1 MSTSKLMKVTYYDP
15 KSQIR
20 LLCYADTVVWDTKP
34 TPTLT
39 ALRFGGYPERV
50 QGLADAIYGGA
61 TIEIED
67 GKDTYSLKTLT
78 RQYRRELSH
87 DGVYAEATLIAEDD
101 GQSAKQNAGDKDEPD
116 KDKNDE
122 DDDQIQQDL
131 PPRNTY
137 IFCTPGERRELF
149 DAVDQKTA
157 VPMIPE
163 YQDYVLTELQKRN
176 ILRPLQVK
184 SLSRKLEAW
193 LLRCEEKDKNI
204 VAVMEDGL
212 KSGAISIPGATVGLN
227 PLDEINSI
235 TEYLNTFGVT
245 VAERIKKL
253 FVPLFD
259 PATESLSPE
268 VLAINQYIEDHA
280 GYPLYDAQLAVAE
293 AIKRQLERSK
303 VGLIVAECGSGK
315 SKIGAVS
322 IAATAAGLLSHQM
335 SVKVSKTFKA
345 LAELHSG
352 EPRII
357 TKGKLPDSHIVFLD
371 EIFKASD
378 GILNAL
384 LTALNERRYTNEGK
398 TIHIPTISFFSAS
411 NEIPNFANP
420 EEKILKPLYDRFELK
435 VVTEYVEDRDARLT
449 ILKQKQAAQGTAQNP
464 SAVISL
470 AELQAMQ
477 DEVLQVRVPDQ
488 VNELMDDVLC
498 ELRGKGIHISDRKYF
513 NYAPIAQAK
522 AWLSG
527 RDTVEPSDLTT
538 LCAYLWT
545 APEER
550 TIIQSTLERMC
561 NDPLKDRLDTI
572 LAEAVEGYQEF
583 TDTADAPAAR
593 RIGKLRDEFMS
604 LYITLSQMLSNAQS
618 DAEREKINACLEE
631 LERYSK
637 EAHAS
642 VQYSYV
648 PLRELYDLKAS

>member
-1 MSTSKLMKVTYYDP
+1 MD
-15 KSQIR
+15 Q
-20 LLCYADTVVWDTKP
+20 
-34 TPTLT
+34 
-39 ALRFGGYPERV
+39 ALRDKMCARMQEV
-50 QGLADAIYGGA
+50 Q
-61 TIEIED
+61 T
-67 GKDTYSLKTLT
+67 
-78 RQYRRELSH
+78 Q
-87 DGVYAEATLIAEDD
+87 
-101 GQSAKQNAGDKDEPD
+101 
-116 KDKNDE
+116 
-122 DDDQIQQDL
+122 
-131 PPRNTY
+131 
-137 IFCTPGERRELF
+137 
-149 DAVDQKTA
+149 
-157 VPMIPE
+157 
-163 YQDYVLTELQKRN
+163 
-176 ILRPLQVK
+176 
-184 SLSRKLEAW
+184 
-193 LLRCEEKDKNI
+193 
-204 VAVMEDGL
+204 
-212 KSGAISIPGATVGLN
+212 
-227 PLDEINSI
+227 
-235 TEYLNTFGVT
+235 
-245 VAERIKKL
+245 VAERDELIEVIAIALLTRKNVFVLGDTGQAKSAVINL
-253 FVPLFD
+253 FRDGLTGARQFERLMSKQADEEALFGRLDLSSLIPGGVPEEILEED
-259 PATESLSPE
+259 ALYQEMRRDLETL
-268 VLAINQYIEDHA
+268 VLNYRR
-280 GYPLYDAQLAVAE
+280 GDASFGQ
-293 AIKRQLERSK
+293 QLE
-303 VGLIVAECGSGK
+303 L
-315 SKIGAVS
+315 
-322 IAATAAGLLSHQM
+322 ATTELERYR
-335 SVKVSKTFKA
+335 KA
-345 LAELHSG
+345 LSELHGG

-411 NEIPNFANP
+411 NEIPNFTNP

>member
-1 MSTSKLMKVTYYDP
+1 MS
-15 KSQIR
+15 Q
-20 LLCYADTVVWDTKP
+20 
-34 TPTLT
+34 TPRNKMLT
-39 ALRFGGYPERV
+39 RMEEVRAQVAERDE
-50 QGLADAIYGGA
+50 L
-61 TIEIED
+61 IEIIAIA
-67 GKDTYSLKTLT
+67 LLT
-78 RQYRRELSH
+78 RKNVFILGDTGQAKSAVINLFRAGITGTNQFERLMSKQTDEEALFGRLDLSSLIPGGVPEEVLEKDQHYQELRRKLE
-87 DGVYAEATLIAEDD
+87 
-101 GQSAKQNAGDKDEPD
+101 
-116 KDKNDE
+116 
-122 DDDQIQQDL
+122 
-131 PPRNTY
+131 
-137 IFCTPGERRELF
+137 
-149 DAVDQKTA
+149 
-157 VPMIPE
+157 
-163 YQDYVLTELQKRN
+163 TELQTGG
-176 ILRPLQVK
+176 P
-184 SLSRKLEAW
+184 
-193 LLRCEEKDKNI
+193 
-204 VAVMEDGL
+204 
-212 KSGAISIPGATVGLN
+212 
-227 PLDEINSI
+227 NS
-235 TEYLNTFGVT
+235 
-245 VAERIKKL
+245 A
-253 FVPLFD
+253 
-259 PATESLSPE
+259 S
-268 VLAINQYIEDHA
+268 
-280 GYPLYDAQLAVAE
+280 QLADLTAE
-293 AIKRQLERSK
+293 MEQYR
-303 VGLIVAECGSGK
+303 
-315 SKIGAVS
+315 
-322 IAATAAGLLSHQM
+322 
-335 SVKVSKTFKA
+335 KA

-371 EIFKASD
+371 EIFKVSD

>member
-1 MSTSKLMKVTYYDP
+1 MD
-15 KSQIR
+15 Q
-20 LLCYADTVVWDTKP
+20 
-34 TPTLT
+34 
-39 ALRFGGYPERV
+39 ALRDKMCARMREV
-50 QGLADAIYGGA
+50 Q
-61 TIEIED
+61 T
-67 GKDTYSLKTLT
+67 
-78 RQYRRELSH
+78 Q
-87 DGVYAEATLIAEDD
+87 
-101 GQSAKQNAGDKDEPD
+101 
-116 KDKNDE
+116 
-122 DDDQIQQDL
+122 
-131 PPRNTY
+131 
-137 IFCTPGERRELF
+137 
-149 DAVDQKTA
+149 
-157 VPMIPE
+157 
-163 YQDYVLTELQKRN
+163 
-176 ILRPLQVK
+176 
-184 SLSRKLEAW
+184 
-193 LLRCEEKDKNI
+193 
-204 VAVMEDGL
+204 
-212 KSGAISIPGATVGLN
+212 
-227 PLDEINSI
+227 
-235 TEYLNTFGVT
+235 
-245 VAERIKKL
+245 VAERDELIEVIAIALLTRKNVFVLGDTGQAKSAVINL
-253 FVPLFD
+253 FRDGLTGARQFERLMSKQADEEALFGRLDLSSLIPGGVPEEILEED
-259 PATESLSPE
+259 ALYQEMRRDLETL
-268 VLAINQYIEDHA
+268 VLNYRR
-280 GYPLYDAQLAVAE
+280 GDASFGQ
-293 AIKRQLERSK
+293 QLE
-303 VGLIVAECGSGK
+303 L
-315 SKIGAVS
+315 
-322 IAATAAGLLSHQM
+322 ATTELERYR
-335 SVKVSKTFKA
+335 KA
-345 LAELHSG
+345 LSELHGG

-411 NEIPNFANP
+411 NEIPNFTNP

-498 ELRGKGIHISDRKYF
+498 GLRGKGIHISDRKYF

>member
-1 MSTSKLMKVTYYDP
+1 MD
-15 KSQIR
+15 Q
-20 LLCYADTVVWDTKP
+20 
-34 TPTLT
+34 
-39 ALRFGGYPERV
+39 ALRGKMCARMREV
-50 QGLADAIYGGA
+50 Q
-61 TIEIED
+61 T
-67 GKDTYSLKTLT
+67 
-78 RQYRRELSH
+78 Q
-87 DGVYAEATLIAEDD
+87 
-101 GQSAKQNAGDKDEPD
+101 
-116 KDKNDE
+116 
-122 DDDQIQQDL
+122 
-131 PPRNTY
+131 
-137 IFCTPGERRELF
+137 
-149 DAVDQKTA
+149 
-157 VPMIPE
+157 
-163 YQDYVLTELQKRN
+163 
-176 ILRPLQVK
+176 
-184 SLSRKLEAW
+184 
-193 LLRCEEKDKNI
+193 
-204 VAVMEDGL
+204 
-212 KSGAISIPGATVGLN
+212 
-227 PLDEINSI
+227 
-235 TEYLNTFGVT
+235 
-245 VAERIKKL
+245 VAERDELIEVIAIALLTRKNVFVLGDTGQAKSAVINL
-253 FVPLFD
+253 FRDGLTGARQFERLMSKQADEEALFGRLDLSSLIPGGVPEEILEED
-259 PATESLSPE
+259 ALYQEMRRDLETL
-268 VLAINQYIEDHA
+268 VLNYRR
-280 GYPLYDAQLAVAE
+280 GDASFGQ
-293 AIKRQLERSK
+293 QLE
-303 VGLIVAECGSGK
+303 L
-315 SKIGAVS
+315 
-322 IAATAAGLLSHQM
+322 ATTELERYR
-335 SVKVSKTFKA
+335 KA
-345 LAELHSG
+345 LSELHGG

-371 EIFKASD
+371 EIFKSSD

-498 ELRGKGIHISDRKYF
+498 GLRGKGIHISDRKYF

>member
-1 MSTSKLMKVTYYDP
+1 MD
-15 KSQIR
+15 Q
-20 LLCYADTVVWDTKP
+20 
-34 TPTLT
+34 
-39 ALRFGGYPERV
+39 ALRDKMCARMREV
-50 QGLADAIYGGA
+50 Q
-61 TIEIED
+61 T
-67 GKDTYSLKTLT
+67 
-78 RQYRRELSH
+78 Q
-87 DGVYAEATLIAEDD
+87 
-101 GQSAKQNAGDKDEPD
+101 
-116 KDKNDE
+116 
-122 DDDQIQQDL
+122 
-131 PPRNTY
+131 
-137 IFCTPGERRELF
+137 
-149 DAVDQKTA
+149 
-157 VPMIPE
+157 
-163 YQDYVLTELQKRN
+163 
-176 ILRPLQVK
+176 
-184 SLSRKLEAW
+184 
-193 LLRCEEKDKNI
+193 
-204 VAVMEDGL
+204 
-212 KSGAISIPGATVGLN
+212 
-227 PLDEINSI
+227 
-235 TEYLNTFGVT
+235 
-245 VAERIKKL
+245 VAERDELIEVIAIALLTRKNVFVLGDTGQAKSAVINL
-253 FVPLFD
+253 FRDGLTGARQFERLMSKQADEEALFGRLDLSSLIPGGVPEEILEED
-259 PATESLSPE
+259 ALYQEMRRDLETL
-268 VLAINQYIEDHA
+268 VLNYRR
-280 GYPLYDAQLAVAE
+280 GDASFGQ
-293 AIKRQLERSK
+293 QLE
-303 VGLIVAECGSGK
+303 L
-315 SKIGAVS
+315 
-322 IAATAAGLLSHQM
+322 ATTELERYR
-335 SVKVSKTFKA
+335 KA
-345 LAELHSG
+345 LSELHGG

-498 ELRGKGIHISDRKYF
+498 GLRGKGIHISDRKYF

-527 RDTVEPSDLTT
+527 RDTVEP
-538 LCAYLWT
+538 WT

>member
-1 MSTSKLMKVTYYDP
+1 MPEPLSNQSGAEQELPQY
-15 KSQIR
+15 IEC
-20 LLCYADTVVWDTKP
+20 LLSVSGDAAFLNTFDKAFRSGCGPQWADRPPNTKP
-34 TPTLT
+34 RYSFH
-39 ALRFGGYPERV
+39 ALFPVPEEIQRRGFLKAGRLWCAGYWEAGGDLCEMQVKRV
-50 QGLADAIYGGA
+50 L
-61 TIEIED
+61 
-67 GKDTYSLKTLT
+67 
-78 RQYRRELSH
+78 
-87 DGVYAEATLIAEDD
+87 
-101 GQSAKQNAGDKDEPD
+101 
-116 KDKNDE
+116 
-122 DDDQIQQDL
+122 
-131 PPRNTY
+131 
-137 IFCTPGERRELF
+137 GERRYQELRR
-149 DAVDQKTA
+149 KL
-157 VPMIPE
+157 E
-163 YQDYVLTELQKRN
+163 TELQTGG
-176 ILRPLQVK
+176 P
-184 SLSRKLEAW
+184 
-193 LLRCEEKDKNI
+193 
-204 VAVMEDGL
+204 
-212 KSGAISIPGATVGLN
+212 
-227 PLDEINSI
+227 NS
-235 TEYLNTFGVT
+235 
-245 VAERIKKL
+245 A
-253 FVPLFD
+253 
-259 PATESLSPE
+259 S
-268 VLAINQYIEDHA
+268 
-280 GYPLYDAQLAVAE
+280 QLADLTAE
-293 AIKRQLERSK
+293 MEQYR
-303 VGLIVAECGSGK
+303 
-315 SKIGAVS
+315 
-322 IAATAAGLLSHQM
+322 
-335 SVKVSKTFKA
+335 KA

-498 ELRGKGIHISDRKYF
+498 GLRGKGIHISDRKYF

>member
-1 MSTSKLMKVTYYDP
+1 MS
-15 KSQIR
+15 Q
-20 LLCYADTVVWDTKP
+20 
-34 TPTLT
+34 TPRNKMLT
-39 ALRFGGYPERV
+39 RMEEVRAQVAERDE
-50 QGLADAIYGGA
+50 L
-61 TIEIED
+61 IEIIAIA
-67 GKDTYSLKTLT
+67 LLT
-78 RQYRRELSH
+78 RKNVFILGDTGQAKSAVINLFRASITGTNQFERLMSKQTDEEALFGRLDLSSLIPGGVPEEVLEKDQHYQELRRKLE
-87 DGVYAEATLIAEDD
+87 
-101 GQSAKQNAGDKDEPD
+101 
-116 KDKNDE
+116 
-122 DDDQIQQDL
+122 
-131 PPRNTY
+131 
-137 IFCTPGERRELF
+137 
-149 DAVDQKTA
+149 
-157 VPMIPE
+157 
-163 YQDYVLTELQKRN
+163 TELQTGG
-176 ILRPLQVK
+176 P
-184 SLSRKLEAW
+184 
-193 LLRCEEKDKNI
+193 
-204 VAVMEDGL
+204 
-212 KSGAISIPGATVGLN
+212 
-227 PLDEINSI
+227 NS
-235 TEYLNTFGVT
+235 
-245 VAERIKKL
+245 A
-253 FVPLFD
+253 
-259 PATESLSPE
+259 S
-268 VLAINQYIEDHA
+268 
-280 GYPLYDAQLAVAE
+280 QLADLTAE
-293 AIKRQLERSK
+293 MEQYR
-303 VGLIVAECGSGK
+303 
-315 SKIGAVS
+315 
-322 IAATAAGLLSHQM
+322 
-335 SVKVSKTFKA
+335 KA

-435 VVTEYVEDRDARLT
+435 VVTEYGEDRDARLT
-449 ILKQKQAAQGTAQNP
+449 I
-464 SAVISL
+464 L

-618 DAEREKINACLEE
+618 DAELEKINACLEE

>member
-1 MSTSKLMKVTYYDP
+1 M
-15 KSQIR
+15 
-20 LLCYADTVVWDTKP
+20 A
-34 TPTLT
+34 
-39 ALRFGGYPERV
+39 
-50 QGLADAIYGGA
+50 
-61 TIEIED
+61 
-67 GKDTYSLKTLT
+67 YSLYLIRNT
-78 RQYRRELSH
+78 RDTDLY
-87 DGVYAEATLIAEDD
+87 YAEHGEIGGVPDAV
-101 GQSAKQNAGDKDEPD
+101 GYDEPLHAMKFRTYEEAQAYID
-116 KDKNDE
+116 TSSRSGQE
-122 DDDQIQQDL
+122 TAIVRRSL
-131 PPRNTY
+131 PPR
-137 IFCTPGERRELF
+137 ILPGSAVQADPGPPAGADARPASSLEMLKEEKQMSQTPRNKMLTRMEEVRAQVAERDELIEIIAIALLTRKNVF
-149 DAVDQKTA
+149 ILGDTGQAKSAVINLFRAGITGTNQFERLMSKQTDEEALFGRLDLSSLIPGGVPEEVLEKDQH
-157 VPMIPE
+157 
-163 YQDYVLTELQKRN
+163 YQELRRKLETELQTGG
-176 ILRPLQVK
+176 P
-184 SLSRKLEAW
+184 
-193 LLRCEEKDKNI
+193 
-204 VAVMEDGL
+204 
-212 KSGAISIPGATVGLN
+212 
-227 PLDEINSI
+227 NS
-235 TEYLNTFGVT
+235 
-245 VAERIKKL
+245 A
-253 FVPLFD
+253 
-259 PATESLSPE
+259 S
-268 VLAINQYIEDHA
+268 
-280 GYPLYDAQLAVAE
+280 QLADLTAE
-293 AIKRQLERSK
+293 MEQYR
-303 VGLIVAECGSGK
+303 
-315 SKIGAVS
+315 
-322 IAATAAGLLSHQM
+322 
-335 SVKVSKTFKA
+335 KA

-498 ELRGKGIHISDRKYF
+498 GLRGKGIHISDRKYF